1 MNFNPAFSPASSRLA
16 YAGMVRLILTGM
28 AVALLACGVWDV
40 ARAQEPPAQSVPQN
54 QYFAG
59 YITALDEGRI
69 TVSRTVLGKDSST
82 RTFLITADTRIDGKP
97 KVRARVT
104 VQYVGAEDGD
114 RAVHIIVRTTTQKK
128 QG

>member
-1 MNFNPAFSPASSRLA
+1 M
-16 YAGMVRLILTGM
+16 
-28 AVALLACGVWDV
+28 ALLACGVWDV

-59 YITALDEGRI
+59 YITALGEGRI

-97 KVRARVT
+97 KVKARVT
-104 VQYVGAEDGD
+104 VQYVAAEDGD